1 MRNLLCMAITCCS
14 LLLGDLALAQQT
26 TKSKVIYRYKNKE
39 GVTVL
44 DSKIPAE
51 YVNNGYEIV
60 SQSGNVI
67 KVIPPVVQ
75 GAEGERLRKAKLQR
89 EEQAREDLQLRRS
102 YSNVADIDSAKTR
115 NLESLLGNISILQAN
130 LSSARKR
137 LQDYQTQ
144 AATIERSGRQ
154 LPDELLKNINNLVQ
168 EEKDIQLQIQQ
179 REQEHK
185 EVAEK
190 FDRDRARF
198 IEISKQPQSSNA
210 AH

>member
-1 MRNLLCMAITCCS
+1 MRNLFYLAITCGF
-14 LLLGDLALAQQT
+14 LLLGDIALAQENA
-26 TKSKVIYRYKNKE
+26 KNKVIYRYKNKE

-60 SQSGNVI
+60 SRTGKVI
-67 KVIPPVVQ
+67 KIIPPVVQ
-75 GAEGERLRKAKLQR
+75 GVEGERLRREKLQR
-89 EEQAREDLQLRRS
+89 AEQAREDLQLRRS
-102 YSNVADIDSAKTR
+102 YSNVADIDSAKAR
-115 NLESLLGNISILQAN
+115 NLESLHGNISILQAN
-130 LSSARKR
+130 LTSVRKR
-137 LQDYQTQ
+137 LQDYQAQ

-179 REQEHK
+179 REQEYK
-185 EVAEK
+185 EVEEK

-198 IEISKQPQSSNA
+198 IEINKQPA
-210 AH
+210 P